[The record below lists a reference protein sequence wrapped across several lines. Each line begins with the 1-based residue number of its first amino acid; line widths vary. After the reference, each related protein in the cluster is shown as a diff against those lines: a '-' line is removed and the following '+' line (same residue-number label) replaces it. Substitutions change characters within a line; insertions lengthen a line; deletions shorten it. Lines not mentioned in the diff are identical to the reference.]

1 MSSGET
7 IEIELTDPQAAIL
20 ASNED
25 RNLWM
30 GGQGSGKT
38 AGMGF
43 LTYNFNAFVPDVM
56 GLIAANTYSQLTNST
71 LKEILKTWALMGF
84 TKYSESNPNG
94 SYVIDRA
101 PPKHFKPHKYIFRDN
116 NGKLFTKNGG
126 VMILASLDNY
136 SALEGMELGW
146 ALLDETADTKE
157 EAVREVITARL
168 REKGLYKS
176 EGGFPFSHDGTIPVN
191 PLYVFTKP
199 GRVDWI
205 NTYFGL
211 DQMRDQITLKIFSQT
226 DFFQNVTDNR
236 FVVVS
241 NAFLNKDNLPTNYL
255 ENRIKDLSPED
266 AERLIY
272 GNPFSKTGT
281 EYYSSFEI
289 KTHVGKYGYLPN
301 LPLHITFDFNV
312 NPYMT
317 LQVWQVKTGQRD
329 EARCIKEY
337 AMKSPKNTIERT
349 CKAFLNDFSHLC
361 VNGLYLY
368 GDSSGASHQPTE
380 LKSYFSIVQNELRRY
395 LRSNS
400 LCLLKQN
407 VRDRAVGYGKIGRRE
422 FMTAL
427 LRGRYEVD
435 VRVDSGCVYTIAD
448 FENVMEDSNGTKS
461 KKKVLVDG
469 IACEKYGHMSDASD
483 SFLAYRYGKYLR
495 RKVTE

>member
-7 IEIELTDPQAAIL
+7 IEITLTDPQAAIL
-20 ASNED
+20 NSNAD
-25 RNLWM
+25 RNLLM
-30 GGQGSGKT
+30 MGQGGGKT
-38 AGMGF
+38 NTMGN
-43 LTYNFNAFVPDVM
+43 LSYLLSQNVPDVM
-56 GLIAANTYSQLTNST
+56 GLIAANTYRQLTNST
-71 LKEILKTWALMGF
+71 LKEIFKQWASLGF
-84 TKYSESNPNG
+84 TKYTEANPSG
-94 SYVIDRA
+94 SYVIDRT
-101 PPKHFKPHKYIFRDN
+101 PPKTFTPHKYIFRDN
-116 NGKLFTKNGG
+116 DSKIYCKNGA
-126 VMILASLDNY
+126 VIVVASLDNY
-136 SALEGMELGW
+136 MALEGMELGW
-146 ALLDETADTKE
+146 ALLDETEATKE
-157 EAVREVITARL
+157 EAVTEVITARL

-176 EGGFPFSHDGTIPVN
+176 DGDYPFSHTGTVPVN
-191 PLYVFTKP
+191 PLFVFTKP
-199 GRVDWI
+199 GRVDWL
-205 NTYFGL
+205 NNYFGI
-211 DQMRDQITLKIFSQT
+211 DKYRDEIMLKIFSHT
-226 DFFQNVTDNR
+226 DFFQGGENGR
-236 FVVVS
+236 FMVIA
-241 NAFLNKDNLPTNYL
+241 NAFHNKENLPDNYL
-255 ENRIKDLSPED
+255 ENRLLDLTPDE
-266 AERLIY
+266 AERLVY
-272 GNPFSKTGT
+272 GSPFSKTGT

-368 GDSSGASHQPTE
+368 GDSTGASNQPTE

-407 VRDRAVGYGKIGRRE
+407 VKDRAVGYGKIGRRE

-427 LRGRYEVD
+427 LRGRYDVD

>member
-7 IEIELTDPQAAIL
+7 IEITLTGPQAAIL
-20 ASNED
+20 KSNSP
-25 RNLWM
+25 RNLFM
-30 GGQGSGKT
+30 SGQGSGKT
-38 AGMGF
+38 SVIGF
-43 LTYNFNAFVPDVM
+43 LAYLFNQYVPNST
-56 GLIAANTYSQLTNST
+56 GLIAANTNKQLTNAT
-71 LKEILKTWALMGF
+71 LKEMFKVWSKLGF
-84 TKYSESNPNG
+84 HQYSESNPHG
-94 SYVIDRA
+94 SYVIDRK
-101 PPKHFKPHKYIFRDN
+101 PPSHFKKCRYTFRENDS
-116 NGKLFTKNGG
+116 KIYTINGG
-126 VMILASLDNY
+126 VIIVSSLENY
-136 SALEGMELGW
+136 MALEGMELGW
-146 ALLDETADTKE
+146 ALCDET
-157 EAVREVITARL
+157 EATNPIALTEVITGRL
-168 REKGLYKS
+168 REEGLYKS
-176 EGGFPFSHDGTIPVN
+176 DGEFPFSHTGTVAVN
-191 PLYVFTKP
+191 PLFVFTKP
-199 GRVDWI
+199 GRVNWL
-205 NTYFGL
+205 NEFFGL
-211 DQMRDQITLKIFSQT
+211 DAMRDEIMLKIHSHT
-226 DFFQNVTDNR
+226 DFFQGGTNGR
-236 FVVVS
+236 YVVIS
-241 NAFLNKDNLPTNYL
+241 NTYHNQHNLPPNTIEQRIL
-255 ENRIKDLSPED
+255 ELSPED
-266 AERLIY
+266 VDRLIY
-272 GNPFSKTGT
+272 GSPFSKSGI
-281 EYYSSFEI
+281 EYYSSFSVKE
-289 KTHVGKYGYLPN
+289 HVGKYGYLPN

-427 LRGRYEVD
+427 LRGRYDVD

>member
-43 LTYNFNAFVPDVM
+43 LTYNFNAAVPDVM

-176 EGGFPFSHDGTIPVN
+176 DDGFPFSHTGTIPVN

-205 NTYFGL
+205 NNYFGL

-317 LQVWQVKTGQRD
+317 LQVWQVKTGQTSSPYPLINFTDTGLMFSNIKPTVERKGTKVVITLKASNKAEIDKLRWNTDRFGEILEASKD
-329 EARCIKEY
+329 EQDQLK
-337 AMKSPKNTIERT
+337 KDIEKRYR
-349 CKAFLNDFSHLC
+349 KL
-361 VNGLYLY
+361 
-368 GDSSGASHQPTE
+368 
-380 LKSYFSIVQNELRRY
+380 LKS
-395 LRSNS
+395 
-400 LCLLKQN
+400 
-407 VRDRAVGYGKIGRRE
+407 
-422 FMTAL
+422 
-427 LRGRYEVD
+427 
-435 VRVDSGCVYTIAD
+435 
-448 FENVMEDSNGTKS
+448 
-461 KKKVLVDG
+461 
-469 IACEKYGHMSDASD
+469 
-483 SFLAYRYGKYLR
+483 FL
-495 RKVTE
+495 